1 MKKSRMAH
9 QWLNKVQ
16 QHAQT
21 ALHVAGAL
29 HAGYQVGKTIYG
41 LAQAA
46 APFAAAFL

>member
-1 MKKSRMAH
+1 MAH
-9 QWLNKVQ
+9 QWLQKVQ

-29 HAGYQVGKTIYG
+29 HTGYQVGKALYG

-46 APFAAAFL
+46 APFAAALL